1 MASIK
6 TRRDFNAVHMF
17 GRKYDYCNS
26 DEQVLVLK
34 EMREALDSPVLL
46 KDEVL
51 CERNSQGAWVCSAI
65 IGGVRLHRTY
75 MFYTE
80 RQAVKDF
87 RTNPPGIN

>member
-6 TRRDFNAVHMF
+6 LRRDFNAVYMF
-17 GRKYDYCNS
+17 GRKYDDCNS

-34 EMREALDSPVLL
+34 EMREALEAPVLL

-51 CERNSQGAWVCSAI
+51 CEKNSAGALVCSAI
-65 IGGVRLHRTY
+65 IGGFRQHRTY
-75 MFYTE
+75 IFYTE
-80 RQAVKDF
+80 KEAVSDF

>member
-51 CERNSQGAWVCSAI
+51 CERNFQGAWVCSAI
-65 IGGVRLHRTY
+65 IGGFRLHRTY